1 MKRNRRRRLGGG
13 ANEEEERKGRPSP
26 SAAPVARRR
35 CSTTVAVSNAARA
48 FACVVVECCCCRCP
62 ALGFSFW
69 ARWAPNLNRAP
80 RFYFLFLFFFGSSD
94 QVTNF
99 FFGRRGSGGTT
110 WRPASNRT
118 DLFSGLFFFLNHRLG
133 WFFVLVNR
141 RERQSGLTKS
151 WRRGWNRRRR
161 HGARRNGQER
171 RRLLQSQSL
180 AHFLSLILLGC
191 YNHDSLKIWFT

>member
-80 RFYFLFLFFFGSSD
+80 RFYFLFLFFFSG
-94 QVTNF
+94 QAIKWPIF
-99 FFGRRGSGGTT
+99 FLAGGVVGEPRGDRR
-110 WRPASNRT
+110 RT
-118 DLFSGLFFFLNHRLG
+118 ERTCLSVYFFSWITDSVDFLFSSID
-133 WFFVLVNR
+133 VSDKV
-141 RERQSGLTKS
+141 
-151 WRRGWNRRRR
+151 
-161 HGARRNGQER
+161 
-171 RRLLQSQSL
+171 
-180 AHFLSLILLGC
+180 
-191 YNHDSLKIWFT
+191 D